1 MPDFRVRGAGLDGHG
16 RPWRHVGNDEFYVA
30 IQTVPTRLVRTPYGN
45 DTGLNHLGWMVDD
58 VHKRNDYSD
67 ARN

>member
-16 RPWRHVGNDEFYVA
+16 RPWRRVGNDEFYVA

-45 DTGLNHLGWMVDD
+45 DTGLNHLGWVVDD